1 MAGLNS
7 IMDNSLSALFAAQ
20 AGLATTGHNIANANT
35 PGFSR
40 QEVLFTARKPSIMA
54 YGAIGRGVEIQGVRR
69 MQDEFLVNNLRIQN
83 SRLEDFKQTDSALAE
98 IEAMLGSVDNDH
110 LGNSLSKFFGAWN
123 ALAQPP
129 INPSLKQSVV
139 ETAKGLVA
147 DMHAMNDSLDDLAA
161 QINVSIQ
168 NEITNLN
175 GMLNQ
180 VGEMNKQIM
189 GAETNGEPANDLRD
203 QRDLLI
209 TQISRIAEV
218 SVLER
223 EDGTKDVILA
233 GRTMVARDSVT
244 EFTSSYRK
252 DENGA
257 YQMVIL
263 TQDTLQ
269 DVQLSSG
276 RLQGLLNSRD
286 IQVEGVRTRLDDV
299 AKKLI
304 GDVNALHTQGRT
316 TTSSGQAF
324 FTGDSLHTIEVSSAI
339 ANDSS
344 LVATGRTSE
353 VGDNSL
359 ALEIA
364 NLGNVSVGG
373 AGEPTVNDVY
383 RSLLTNV
390 ASQRSSFQFLVE
402 NQQNVVASLDSKLAS
417 VAGVSLDEEGA
428 NMVRF
433 QNGYNAAAKVIST
446 VQQMYDALLNM
457 V

>member
-40 QEVLFTARKPSIMA
+40 QEVLFTPRKPSIMA

-69 MQDEFLVNNLRIQN
+69 IQDEFLLNNLRIQN
-83 SRLEDFKQTDSALAE
+83 SRLESYAQTDTALYE

-129 INPSLKQSVV
+129 ITPSLKQTVV

-147 DMHAMNDSLDDLAA
+147 DLHAMNDSLDDLAG

-168 NEITNLN
+168 SEITNLN
-175 GMLNQ
+175 RMLNQ
-180 VGEMNKQIM
+180 VGDMNQQIM

-209 TQISRIAEV
+209 TEISKIAEV

-233 GRTMVARDSVT
+233 GRTMVARDRVT
-244 EFTSSYRK
+244 EFTSTYRK
-252 DENGA
+252 GDNG
-257 YQMVIL
+257 YEMVIL
-263 TQDTLQ
+263 TEGTLR
-269 DVQLSSG
+269 DVQLSTG
-276 RLQGLLNSRD
+276 RLQGLMNSRD
-286 IQVEGVRTRLDDV
+286 VQVEGVRKQLDGV

-304 GDVNALHTQGRT
+304 DEVNALHTQGRT

-324 FTGDSLHTIEVSSAI
+324 FTGDSMHTIELNSSI
-339 ANDSS
+339 ANNSG

-364 NLGNVSVGG
+364 NLGNISAGG
-373 AGEPTVNDVY
+373 TGEQTVNDVY
-383 RSLLTNV
+383 RSMLTNV
-390 ASQRSSFQFLVE
+390 ASQRSSFAFLVE

-428 NMVRF
+428 NMVRY

-457 V
+457 I